1 MASRRLQ
8 LVSAGMHEAAVA
20 LGLTPFGHGDPALHS
35 ALIAP
40 WAACDRGHFRRE
52 EEGPRARGANCSGEG
67 AACLEGSVG
76 RRLDAGTWAAVDTSA
91 GVLE

>member
-1 MASRRLQ
+1 
-8 LVSAGMHEAAVA
+8 MHEAALA
-20 LGLTPFGHGDPALHS
+20 LELRPFGHGDLARPF

-52 EEGPRARGANCSGEG
+52 KEGPRARGANCSGE
-67 AACLEGSVG
+67 AAAHLKGSVG
-76 RRLDAGTWAAVDTSA
+76 RRPDAGTWAAVDTPT